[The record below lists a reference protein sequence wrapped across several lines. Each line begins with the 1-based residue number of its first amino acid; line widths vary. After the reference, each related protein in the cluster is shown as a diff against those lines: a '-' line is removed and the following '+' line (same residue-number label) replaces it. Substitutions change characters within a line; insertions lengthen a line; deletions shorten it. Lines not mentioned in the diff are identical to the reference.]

1 MNMRQK
7 ETRCPEDESHLFD
20 GGRGGQESRLL
31 EHAEPLLRVEV
42 ELLHA
47 VEQLVVARVR
57 LSVHGRQAARVDGEV
72 ALKERSRMQKRK

>member
-1 MNMRQK
+1 MKKGVQRRRV
-7 ETRCPEDESHLFD
+7 TYLFD

-47 VEQLVVARVR
+47 VEQLVVARVG

-72 ALKERSRMQKRK
+72 ALERKKGSRNLNNA